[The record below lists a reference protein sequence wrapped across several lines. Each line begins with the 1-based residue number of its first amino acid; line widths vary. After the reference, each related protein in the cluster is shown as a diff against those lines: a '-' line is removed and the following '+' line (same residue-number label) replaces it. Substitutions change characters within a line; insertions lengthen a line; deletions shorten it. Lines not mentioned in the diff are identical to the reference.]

1 VSIYATLW
9 HLQFPRHGDSYAGC
23 EWIEVLAQG
32 VRRVSG
38 YGYESGDPFASFL
51 PPALR
56 IGDGV
61 FEDDFRAVVFV
72 TNLSKKGTSC
82 AAIGPGWFWNCWTA
96 MAARHSCSRTARPV
110 QARQSRNQNVDG
122 MHKCAYKKYV
132 GRLCRFNPCPKHK
145 PECRAARCGDVPF
158 LQQHDDFAFDS
169 TDSLRPDRIRVLFER
184 R

>member
-9 HLQFPRHGDSYAGC
+9 HLQFPRHGDSYTGC

-82 AAIGPGWFWNCWTA
+82 AAIGPGWFWSWA
-96 MAARHSCSRTARPV
+96 GQHRRRRSSCGQDAEFALRAEIVFEIRFRVAKGNVMLLQHRMHLEPALEFQETPNLSLGQRTRPI
-110 QARQSRNQNVDG
+110 SFDG
-122 MHKCAYKKYV
+122 DRLERTLRYV
-132 GRLCRFNPCPKHK
+132 IPAPL
-145 PECRAARCGDVPF
+145 
-158 LQQHDDFAFDS
+158 
-169 TDSLRPDRIRVLFER
+169 
-184 R
+184 